1 MSPKR
6 PSGPRLFASPGDDPP
21 ARGPAAYRVTAP
33 GGRVIARTTNLPF
46 AVAQA
51 RALALRGYAAWLR
64 DDDGNCVEVART
76 PDGLTAT
83 STTNPPW
90 LATCQALLAEHG

>member
-1 MSPKR
+1 MTGRRTPT
-6 PSGPRLFASPGDDPP
+6 PRLFCTPAGDRP
-21 ARGPAAYRVTAP
+21 ARGPTAYRVTAP
-33 GGRVIARTTNLPF
+33 GGALIARTQNLTF

-76 PDGLTAT
+76 PTGLTAT
-83 STTNPPW
+83 STTDPPW
-90 LATCQALLAEHG
+90 LGACQVLLAEHG